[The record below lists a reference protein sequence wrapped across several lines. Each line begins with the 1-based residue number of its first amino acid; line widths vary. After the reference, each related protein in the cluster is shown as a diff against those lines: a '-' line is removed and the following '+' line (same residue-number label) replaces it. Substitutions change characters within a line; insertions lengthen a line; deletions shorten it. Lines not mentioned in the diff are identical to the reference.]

1 MTRMLECSF
10 AAKEPYMRAIF
21 PLLLAL
27 SLPVSAAPLHSQ
39 FLPPDDLSLRQ
50 QAPTAQQLL
59 QVTDY
64 SVVVG
69 AQRQSDQ
76 QPIPI
81 TSSLQ
86 LRLKG
91 KPLSKGA
98 TLAQVL
104 VSFDGEGGKSL
115 KKPVFDEKSRTLT
128 LNYPLASYRVV
139 MDLLRNE
146 TLYVQFLTYAN
157 GHVWADLHTGTVRTR

>member
-1 MTRMLECSF
+1 
-10 AAKEPYMRAIF
+10 MRAILPF
-21 PLLLAL
+21 LLAV
-27 SLPVSAAPLHSQ
+27 SLPLSAAPLHGQ
-39 FLPPDDLSLRQ
+39 FLPPDDLALRQ
-50 QAPTAQQLL
+50 QTPSAQQLL

-64 SVVVG
+64 SVVAG
-69 AQRQSDQ
+69 IQRQSDQ

-81 TSSLQ
+81 TSSLL

-98 TLAQVL
+98 TISQVL
-104 VSFDGEGGKSL
+104 VNFDGEGGKSL
-115 KKPVFDEKSRTLT
+115 KKPAFDEKTRTLT
-128 LNYPLASYRVV
+128 LSYPMANYRVI

-146 TLYVQFLTYAN
+146 TLYVQFLTYPN

>member
-1 MTRMLECSF
+1 
-10 AAKEPYMRAIF
+10 MRAIV
-21 PLLLAL
+21 PLLLAV
-27 SLPVSAAPLHSQ
+27 SLPLAAAPLHSQ

-50 QAPTAQQLL
+50 EAPTSQQLL

-69 AQRQSDQ
+69 TQRQSDQ

-86 LRLKG
+86 MRLKG
-91 KPLSKGA
+91 KPLSKGS
-98 TLAQVL
+98 TIGQVL
-104 VSFDGEGGKSL
+104 INFDGEGGKSL
-115 KKPVFDEKSRTLT
+115 KKPVFDDNSRTLT
-128 LNYPLASYRVV
+128 LNYPMADYRVI

-146 TLYVQFLTYAN
+146 TLYVQFLTYGN

>member
-1 MTRMLECSF
+1 
-10 AAKEPYMRAIF
+10 MRAIF

-27 SLPVSAAPLHSQ
+27 SLPLSAAPLHSQ

-50 QAPTAQQLL
+50 EEPESQQLL

-69 AQRQSDQ
+69 AQRQSSQ

-81 TSSLQ
+81 TSSLT

-91 KPLSKGA
+91 KPMSKGA
-98 TLAQVL
+98 TIGQVL
-104 VSFDGEGGKSL
+104 VTFDGEGGKSL
-115 KKPVFDEKSRTLT
+115 KRPAYDDKTRTLT
-128 LNYPLASYRVV
+128 LNYPQADYRVI

-146 TLYVQFLTYAN
+146 TLYVQFLSYAN

>member
-1 MTRMLECSF
+1 
-10 AAKEPYMRAIF
+10 MRAIF

-27 SLPVSAAPLHSQ
+27 SLPLSAAPLHSQ

-50 QAPTAQQLL
+50 EEPESQQLL

-64 SVVVG
+64 LVVVG
-69 AQRQSDQ
+69 AQRQSNQ

-81 TSSLQ
+81 TSSLT

-98 TLAQVL
+98 TIGQVL
-104 VSFDGEGGKSL
+104 VTFDGEGGKSL
-115 KKPVFDEKSRTLT
+115 KRPTYDDKSRTLT
-128 LNYPLASYRVV
+128 LNYPQADYRVI

-146 TLYVQFLTYAN
+146 TLYVQFLSYAN

>member
-1 MTRMLECSF
+1 
-10 AAKEPYMRAIF
+10 MRAIL
-21 PLLLAL
+21 PLLLAV
-27 SLPVSAAPLHSQ
+27 SLPLAAAPLHSQ
-39 FLPPDDLSLRQ
+39 FLPPDDQSLRQ
-50 QAPTAQQLL
+50 EAPTGQQLL

-86 LRLKG
+86 VRLKG

-98 TLAQVL
+98 TIAQVL
-104 VSFDGEGGKSL
+104 LTFDGEAAKSL
-115 KKPVFDEKSRTLT
+115 KKPVYDEKKPHLEPE
-128 LNYPLASYRVV
+128 LPG
-139 MDLLRNE
+139 
-146 TLYVQFLTYAN
+146 Q
-157 GHVWADLHTGTVRTR
+157 

>member
-1 MTRMLECSF
+1 
-10 AAKEPYMRAIF
+10 MRAILPF
-21 PLLLAL
+21 LLAV
-27 SLPVSAAPLHSQ
+27 SLPLSAAPLHGQ

-50 QAPTAQQLL
+50 EAPSSQQLL

-64 SVVVG
+64 SVVTG
-69 AQRQSDQ
+69 IQRQSDQ

-81 TSSLQ
+81 TSSLL

-98 TLAQVL
+98 TLNQVL
-104 VSFDGEGGKSL
+104 INFDGEGGKSL
-115 KKPVFDEKSRTLT
+115 KKPVYDEKTRTLT
-128 LNYPLASYRVV
+128 MSYPLANYRVI

-146 TLYVQFLTYAN
+146 TLYVQFLTYPN
-157 GHVWADLHTGTVRTR
+157 GHLWADLHTGTVRTR

>member
-1 MTRMLECSF
+1 
-10 AAKEPYMRAIF
+10 MRAFI
-21 PLLLAL
+21 PLLLAV
-27 SLPVSAAPLHSQ
+27 SLPLSAAPMHSQ

-50 QAPTAQQLL
+50 EAPTAQQLL

-81 TSSLQ
+81 TSALQ
-86 LRLKG
+86 VRLKG

-98 TLAQVL
+98 TIGQVL
-104 VSFDGEGGKSL
+104 LNFDGEGGKSL
-115 KKPVFDEKSRTLT
+115 KKPAYDETTRTLT
-128 LNYPLASYRVV
+128 INYPLSDYRVV
-139 MDLLRNE
+139 IDLLRNE
-146 TLYVQFLTYAN
+146 TLYVQFLTYGN

>member
-1 MTRMLECSF
+1 
-10 AAKEPYMRAIF
+10 MRAF
-21 PLLLAL
+21 LPLLLAI
-27 SLPVSAAPLHSQ
+27 SLPLAAAPLHSQ
-39 FLPPDDLSLRQ
+39 FLPPDDQSLRQ
-50 QAPTAQQLL
+50 EAPTGQQLL

-69 AQRQSDQ
+69 TQRQSDQ

-86 LRLKG
+86 VRLKG

-98 TLAQVL
+98 TIAQVL
-104 VSFDGEGGKSL
+104 LTFDGEAAKSL
-115 KKPVFDEKSRTLT
+115 KKPVYDDKTRTLS
-128 LNYPLASYRVV
+128 LNYPVSDYRVI

-146 TLYVQFLTYAN
+146 TLYVQFLTYGN
-157 GHVWADLHTGTVRTR
+157 GHIWADLHTGTVRTR

>member
-1 MTRMLECSF
+1 
-10 AAKEPYMRAIF
+10 MRAFIPF
-21 PLLLAL
+21 LLAV
-27 SLPVSAAPLHSQ
+27 SLPLAAAPMHSQ
-39 FLPPDDLSLRQ
+39 FLPPDDQSLRQ
-50 QAPTAQQLL
+50 AAPTAQQLL

-64 SVVVG
+64 TVVVG

-86 LRLKG
+86 VRLKG
-91 KPLSKGA
+91 KPLSKAA
-98 TLAQVL
+98 TMTQVL
-104 VSFDGEGGKSL
+104 LTFDGEAAKSL
-115 KKPVFDEKSRTLT
+115 KKPVYDEKTRTLN
-128 LNYPLASYRVV
+128 LNYPLSDYRVI

-157 GHVWADLHTGTVRTR
+157 GHIWADLHTGTVRTR

>member
-1 MTRMLECSF
+1 
-10 AAKEPYMRAIF
+10 MRALV

-27 SLPVSAAPLHSQ
+27 SLPLSAAPLHSQ
-39 FLPPDDLSLRQ
+39 FLPPDDQSLRQ
-50 QAPTAQQLL
+50 QPPTSQQLL

-64 SVVVG
+64 TVVVG

-86 LRLKG
+86 ITLKG

-98 TLAQVL
+98 SIGQVL
-104 VSFDGEGGKSL
+104 LTFDAEGGKSL
-115 KKPVFDEKSRTLT
+115 KKPVYDAAAHRLTLT
-128 LNYPLASYRVV
+128 YPVSDYRVI
-139 MDLLRNE
+139 MDLLRND
-146 TLYVQFLTYAN
+146 TLYVQFLTYEN
-157 GHVWADLHTGTVRTR
+157 GHIWADLHTGTVRTR

>member
-1 MTRMLECSF
+1 
-10 AAKEPYMRAIF
+10 MRAVI

-27 SLPVSAAPLHSQ
+27 SLPLSAALLHSQ

-50 QAPTAQQLL
+50 QAPESQQLL

-69 AQRQSDQ
+69 AQRQSNQ

-81 TSSLQ
+81 TSSLT

-91 KPLSKGA
+91 KPMSKGA
-98 TLAQVL
+98 TISQVL
-104 VSFDGEGGKSL
+104 VTFDGEGGKSL
-115 KKPVFDEKSRTLT
+115 KRPAYDEATRTLT
-128 LNYPLASYRVV
+128 LNYPQADYRVI

-146 TLYVQFLTYAN
+146 TVYVQFLSYAN

>member
-1 MTRMLECSF
+1 
-10 AAKEPYMRAIF
+10 MRAIV
-21 PLLLAL
+21 PLLLAV
-27 SLPVSAAPLHSQ
+27 SLPLAAAPLHSQ

-50 QAPTAQQLL
+50 EAPTSQQLL

-64 SVVVG
+64 TVVVG
-69 AQRQSDQ
+69 TQRQSDQ

-86 LRLKG
+86 MRLKG
-91 KPLSKGA
+91 KPLSKGS
-98 TLAQVL
+98 TIGQVL
-104 VSFDGEGGKSL
+104 INFDGEGGKSL
-115 KKPVFDEKSRTLT
+115 KKPVFDDNSRTLT
-128 LNYPLASYRVV
+128 LNYPVADYRVI

>member
-1 MTRMLECSF
+1 
-10 AAKEPYMRAIF
+10 MRAIF
-21 PLLLAL
+21 PLLLAV
-27 SLPVSAAPLHSQ
+27 SLPLHAAPLHSQ

-81 TSSLQ
+81 TSALQ
-86 LRLKG
+86 VRLKG

-98 TLAQVL
+98 TIGQVL
-104 VSFDGEGGKSL
+104 LSFDGETGKSL
-115 KKPVFDEKSRTLT
+115 KKPVYDEKSRTLS
-128 LNYPLASYRVV
+128 LNYPASQYRVV